1 MDNSFEKQYREQGY
15 IYIAGVDEAGRGPLA
30 GPLVVAA
37 VILPPKYVNELID
50 DSKKLNS
57 TKREL
62 LFEQIIDNAL
72 SYNIQII
79 DPETIDKMNIYS
91 ATQMGMSLTVNNL
104 NHPFDIVLTDAMK
117 LNGISTRVDPIIKGD
132 AKSQTIAA
140 ASILAKVT
148 RDRILLELDKVYPNY
163 GFASHKGY
171 GTKKHLEALAK
182 WGPIKGVHRFSY
194 QPVIDV
200 ENEQIK
206 LF

>member
-79 DPETIDKMNIYS
+79 DPETIDKMNIYA